1 MSLARFAKRR
11 DANERELIAI
21 FQAAGFLVWQIDRPA
36 DLLLYRAGRW
46 AVIETKDGAKVPSR
60 RQLTPSQR
68 ADHALLPAGAI
79 PIIES
84 VDDALAL
91 VARMGGKA

>member
-1 MSLARFAKRR
+1 MSLARYAKRR

-36 DLLLYRAGRW
+36 ELLLYRAGRW
-46 AVIETKDGAKVPSR
+46 AVVEIKDGTRIPSER
-60 RQLTPSQR
+60 KLTASQR
-68 ADHALLPAGAI
+68 ADHALLPAGSI

-91 VARMGGKA
+91 VEALAIR